1 MAERIPDPPP
11 ARDLA
16 RVPPI
21 YKPLPAGNELWRIY
35 MMSGRRL
42 ITWEH
47 FRNTGPLGHRFD
59 HHQPLTRNRIKRSR
73 NRAILYA
80 SLDGPTCL
88 SEVFQDTRLIDR
100 TRNTPWLV
108 AFALQRDVT
117 LLDLTGIW
125 VTRAGAS
132 MAISSGSRGQ
142 AQKWSR
148 AIYEAYPD
156 VEGIFYG
163 SSMNAG
169 APAVALYERAANAL
183 PGAPV
188 FHRALAD
195 PHLDSAIRN
204 AASHLGYGV
213 A

>member
-11 ARDLA
+11 ARILA
-16 RVPPI
+16 RLPPS
-21 YKPLPAGNELWRIY
+21 YKPLSAGSELWRIY
-35 MMSGRRL
+35 PRSGRHP
-42 ITWEH
+42 ITWEA
-47 FRNTGPLGHRFD
+47 FRDTGPLGHRFD
-59 HHQPLTRNRIKRSR
+59 HHQPLTESR
-73 NRAILYA
+73 NRTILYA
-80 SLDGPTCL
+80 ALDGPTCL

-117 LLDLTGIW
+117 LLDLTSIW
-125 VTRAGAS
+125 ITRAGTS
-132 MAISSGSRGQ
+132 LAISSGSRAQ

-156 VEGIFYG
+156 VEGLFYS

-169 APAVALYERAANAL
+169 APAVALYERATDAMPAVPL
-183 PGAPV
+183 

-195 PHLDSAIRN
+195 PHLDSVIRN
-204 AASHLGYGV
+204 AASYLGYGV